1 MFGFSPPCVCLAFHH
16 CIFPSLVCASH
27 HSCSAGIS
35 FRLLLKL
42 SPHTHPTLH
51 WGPKYKFQHFL
62 LQDLNIICRH
72 GLTRESRRQFET
84 ILVAALPCERLNQ
97 VWQRLAR
104 ELWIQPAHFQFMR
117 QTRKMSNP
125 CKILAFY
132 YQHGFPYI
140 GNTKAGYRCTCFVSL
155 TGLGNK

>member
-1 MFGFSPPCVCLAFHH
+1 MCFLAFLR
-16 CIFPSLVCASH
+16 CVFPSLVRSSH

-84 ILVAALPCERLNQ
+84 ILVALPCERLNQ

-125 CKILAFY
+125 CKNLAFY

-140 GNTKAGYRCTCFVSL
+140 GNTKASGYRCVCLLDWF
-155 TGLGNK
+155 G